1 MSESP
6 TLVAQNT
13 PPPRSNAASFVPDE
27 WGGSDLANPEWSRL
41 DYQAARANVQLIRQV
56 VQSRGGDPD
65 ETAALVGD
73 ALRQVSERAPFGH
86 VGNAFLYGATGV
98 LLERAN
104 AMSPADFNQYL
115 RTLDHRQNPINLF
128 ERTPLDALTE
138 ASKQATV
145 RHLQQTGGLQ
155 SFRLFGAMEG
165 QNGPL
170 AFSAGAA
177 DAVAENYGRGARDLL
192 TIAANPLEAGR
203 QFTNLAGSIGQLPQA
218 VQEAYRQ
225 LQTEIGRWGESD
237 YRKGYIT
244 GQAVITAI
252 DVRDTVEAAG
262 RLGALATEL
271 RAGRIHGIADAMEV
285 LEHGRPRNRGAE
297 TPDAPGAPRQVEPS
311 PGARSRVPDPTPVVD
326 PVATPAGRQR
336 LPDATQA
343 RLITNAFGFEGALGR
358 ELDGEILRWA
368 QGRPGNAIENLR
380 NSPELLYGRG
390 NGDIGLIGN
399 AYLRAADIPEA
410 NLPAARRALGEIRD
424 AMGGR
429 SGADYARLYDDLM
442 VPGSQSR
449 RYFDGLVEHARGE
462 LRVEGIRDRSVANA
476 VVIDA
481 AGQPQQVFATA
492 RRPETVE
499 LQTGN
504 ERFVAEIRTATTGGG
519 QQYVGWGTNERWYP
533 FQDSD
538 RVFNA
543 DGSINRER
551 AAQAIMNDLNTG
563 SAQRDALLP
572 YDAWQQRRIEEQR
585 LGSVGN
591 AVIIDA
597 NGDPRRIV
605 ATAGS
610 GEAVEIV
617 GADRQ
622 RRMIEIRDGQTADG
636 QRYLGFGTNEQW
648 YPFPGDRPVQR
659 ADGSLDIAVA
669 RDYITAQ
676 ARAGNINRNA
686 MVPGEQWDATHGRIG
701 NDGLDQALQPLP
713 QGAPRDRV
721 QEAPTPDRTPPVDT
735 PRTETPRTET
745 PRTETPPAETP
756 PRTPPNDASQTP
768 PQQRTPPPDATDRT
782 PGETDAGGQ
791 RQLPPSSQPND
802 PLLPFHAIE
811 REQRMRA
818 PEPLVAPGGQRFD
831 VMGVDEDGR
840 LRLRPEGQRVGALP
854 AEAMFEMH
862 PSTPQTLA
870 QPGNAVTYGREPW
883 ITAGRNEQGIV
894 LRDPGNAERTVV
906 VPDARAAEIAT
917 PVGREV
923 TYQGETWRFQAL
935 QSPGWQPGVER
946 RGFQLVDPG
955 HPERTV
961 FVPENRAVDIRMR
974 LGEDGDYRFGDVRH
988 GVIRLNPMDGGREIT
1003 MPLTPGMTFEARLR
1017 DRELEGPYRITVGND
1032 GELSATGR
1040 IRNGTEVTQRIEP
1053 SDIAPRYV
1061 DVRSPDFNDRFE
1073 VDSFIAREANL
1084 RNRAIA
1090 TEPTGLP
1097 LRDPAFGNLDGTPG
1111 PQLALGTQSLETQAD
1126 FIRRNAGNL
1135 APGQTPSLT
1144 VFNIAFSNEGEA
1156 RQVLDAMSDFRRMH
1170 GDAAQIR
1177 IVAYEPSFHSF
1188 EGTPAFRE
1196 LQEVIRR
1203 DRIQVEFF
1211 GNDPSQREVIHAK
1224 GVAVNDQVL
1233 FSTGAVIDAS
1243 RNKADISVQLPPDAA
1258 RAFNAYLNEAVIGNA
1273 GVDRRQQ
1280 LAADAA
1286 REGVLINDPEAR
1298 LPYIAR
1304 AQDGLIRGAQRELT
1318 VSVSELRN
1326 PETTRAIIE
1335 RADAGV
1341 NVQVQFREMDPES
1354 RRLLA
1359 EAQQRL
1365 PNLAVE
1371 DVSAW
1376 QPRPHY
1382 NVIVADR
1389 QQAYVG
1395 TAYLWQNQQDM
1406 LQHGRSFENGVLLQG
1421 DAVQRLQAQ
1430 MEALRSLQPAHPGQ
1444 RLLNP
1449 AAPDAPDVGVRVNG
1463 QTTGSIS
1470 VSAPPGSSI
1479 GVDVRDSTVDG
1490 AIQTV
1495 SGSGNVQVSGNR
1507 ETLGTA
1513 ATAAPDGN
1521 GNVQVT
1527 ATPGLRVEL
1536 QNPGTSGRTGTD
1548 VRIDNSTVNGGV
1560 QSIVGDGNV
1569 QVNVNEAR
1577 VQGGSRQTAT
1587 GDGNRQTQALGANVA
1602 TGRIEQTIDGRSGAR
1617 QQIGDDPAPRARD
1630 EAAPVRPQPLQSG
1643 GRRYDIVGVNDGE
1656 QPSLEVVTHNAVPR
1670 YVPTDAL
1677 VPRPPGEPHPDARAR
1692 QVTLVTAG
1700 AQGEVR
1706 EAFEIAGVRRDGLLL
1721 ARSGETGAEPRFV
1734 PYADPAARVE
1744 FAFPNGSTYVARQTV
1759 DGSVRFD
1766 PVQAERTRIPL
1777 EPGMQ
1782 FEARLQGRETEG
1794 AYRIEVGADF
1804 TLSARSTDPARAREP
1819 AERIAVSDLAPTW
1832 QRVTSTTA
1840 PGTELF
1846 VDSAQYRR
1854 AAQRVGREGE
1864 PDYPIG
1870 TLSGDSVIRHGFAN
1884 QLYRPVLDTLRDPA
1898 TTGDVSIA
1906 MYGIGTSREGRQY
1919 TDALLDYAQR
1929 HPDAR
1934 VTLHSGDVQ
1943 IDGRRGDALREWLS
1957 EHHPNVRISEPLPPS
1972 NFNVPHEKI
1981 VAIGDQVFI
1990 GSEKIGTSMSR
2001 KVGFMAEMGP
2011 EESRLVHRYIQGL
2024 GDPRTDPAQTR
2035 QTLSALAERGVLI
2048 DDPRVGFHPNTAA
2061 MNRVLDEAQGHLRI
2075 YQSDLTDTVATQRII
2090 DRARD
2095 GVQVDLRYRDI
2106 DPQSQRM
2113 LEQAAADVPTLR
2125 FQRVPNDAL
2134 HPIYQHENYVISE
2147 RGGVLSSA
2155 YMWEPK
2161 AGQVPRYTNG
2171 GEGGVL
2177 LDARQAQQYERYL
2190 DTAPTRQ
2197 IGPGAILDLGEEA
2210 WRKLSPRL
2218 LEQLDRL
2225 RPQTRE
2231 AEPPATPATPPRE
2244 PTPPAN
2250 DDRRSALPDAA
2261 APQQVATAQAA
2272 ATSPASPPS
2281 TQAAR
2286 DPALDDPRHPQHPMF
2301 ASALERIQT
2310 YERDRGID
2318 SGEFGRNVAGSLTA
2332 SAVASGLP
2340 EIRHVVFNAE
2350 GTRAFAVDTPN
2361 LDAEWRRIA
2370 FVDVAGAGQQSL
2382 AASTDRLREAQ
2393 VQAAS
2398 QAVASPQPQVRP
2410 EEPRS
2415 GARMA

>member
-6 TLVAQNT
+6 TLVAQNA
-13 PPPRSNAASFVPDE
+13 PPPRSTAPSLVPDE
-27 WGGSDLANPEWSRL
+27 WGGSDLDNPEWSRL
-41 DYQAARANVQLIRQV
+41 DFQAARANVQLIRQV

-65 ETAALVGD
+65 ETGALVGG
-73 ALRQVSERAPFGH
+73 ALRQLADRAPFGH
-86 VGNAFLYGATGV
+86 VGNAFLYGATEV

-104 AMSPADFNQYL
+104 AMSPGDFNQYL

-128 ERTPLDALTE
+128 ERTPLDRLTDD
-138 ASKQATV
+138 AKQATV
-145 RHLQQTGGLQ
+145 RHIQETGGQQ

-203 QFTNLAGSIGQLPQA
+203 QFTNLATSVDRLPQA

-225 LQTEIGRWGESD
+225 LQTEIGRWNESD
-237 YRKGYIT
+237 YRKGYIS

-252 DVRDTVEAAG
+252 DVRDAAESVG
-262 RLGALATEL
+262 RLGALAAEM

-285 LEHGRPRNRGAE
+285 LEHGRPRNRTDGE
-297 TPDAPGAPRQVEPS
+297 APSSSRPGREPELS
-311 PGARSRVPDPTPVVD
+311 PGARNRVPEAPPAVD
-326 PVATPAGRQR
+326 PVATPGGRQR
-336 LPDATQA
+336 LPDADQA
-343 RLITNAFGFEGALGR
+343 RLISNAFGFQGALAR

-380 NSPELLYGRG
+380 SSPELLYGRG

-399 AYLRAADIPEA
+399 AYLRAADIPDA
-410 NLPAARRALGEIRD
+410 DLPAARRALGDIRD

-449 RYFDGLVEHARGE
+449 RYFDGLVDQARGE
-462 LRVEGIRDRSVANA
+462 ISIEGIRDRSVANA

-499 LQTGN
+499 LQSGDA
-504 ERFVAEIRTATTGGG
+504 RYVAEIRTATVAGG
-519 QQYVGWGTNERWYP
+519 QRYVGWGTNDRWYP
-533 FQDSD
+533 FQDGD

-543 DGSINRER
+543 DGSLNRER

-591 AVIIDA
+591 AVVIDG

-636 QRYLGFGTNEQW
+636 QRYLGFGTNDQW
-648 YPFPGDRPVQR
+648 YPFPGDRGITRP
-659 ADGSLDIAVA
+659 DGSLDAQAA
-669 RDYITAQ
+669 REYITAQ
-676 ARAGNINRNA
+676 ARAGNINRAA
-686 MVPGEQWDATHGRIG
+686 MVPGDQWDATHGRIG
-701 NDGLDQALQPLP
+701 NDGLDQALQPVP
-713 QGAPRDRV
+713 AGAPRDRV
-721 QEAPTPDRTPPVDT
+721 QQAPSPEPRGEAHPPPQTPPSDRTPPTD
-735 PRTETPRTET
+735 
-745 PRTETPPAETP
+745 PPQAP
-756 PRTPPNDASQTP
+756 PR
-768 PQQRTPPPDATDRT
+768 QQGTPPPDDPGRT
-782 PGETDAGGQ
+782 PSGDPDRGQ
-791 RQLPPSSQPND
+791 PQLPPSSQPND

-831 VMGVDEDGR
+831 VMGVDEAGR
-840 LRLRPEGQRVGALP
+840 LRLRPEGQRADALP
-854 AEAMFEMH
+854 AEAMFEMR

-870 QPGNAVTYGREPW
+870 QPGNAVTYEREPW
-883 ITAGRNEQGIV
+883 LTAGRNEQGIV
-894 LRDPGNAERTVV
+894 LRDPQNAERTVV

-955 HPERTV
+955 NPERTV

-1003 MPLTPGMTFEARLR
+1003 MPLAPGMTFEARLR

-1032 GELSATGR
+1032 GELTATGR
-1040 IRNGTEVTQRIEP
+1040 IRNGNEVTQRIEP

-1061 DVRSPDFNDRFE
+1061 EVRSPDFNDRFE
-1073 VDSFIAREANL
+1073 VDSFVAREANL

-1111 PQLALGTQSLETQAD
+1111 PQLALGAQSLETQAD

-1156 RQVLDAMSDFRRMH
+1156 RQVLDAMSEFRRMH

-1177 IVAYEPSFHSF
+1177 IVAYEPSFRSF

-1203 DRIQVEFF
+1203 DRIEVDFF

-1258 RAFNAYLNEAVIGNA
+1258 RAFNAYLDEAVIGNA

-1286 REGVLINDPEAR
+1286 REGVLVNDPEAR

-1304 AQDGLIRGAQRELT
+1304 AQDGLIRGAERELT

-1326 PETTRAIIE
+1326 PDTTRAIIE
-1335 RADAGV
+1335 RAEAGV

-1354 RRLLA
+1354 RRLFA
-1359 EAQQRL
+1359 EAQPRL
-1365 PNLAVE
+1365 PNLSVE

-1389 QQAYVG
+1389 AQAYVG

-1421 DAVQRLQAQ
+1421 EAVQRLQAQ
-1430 MEALRSLQPAHPGQ
+1430 MEALRALQPAHPGQ

-1449 AAPDAPDVGVRVNG
+1449 AADDAPDVGVRVRN

-1470 VSAPPGSSI
+1470 ISAPAGSSI
-1479 GVDVRDSTVDG
+1479 GVDVRDSATG
-1490 AIQTV
+1490 PIQTV
-1495 SGSGNVQVSGNR
+1495 SGSGNVQVSGDR

-1513 ATAAPDGN
+1513 ATTAPDRN

-1527 ATPGLRVEL
+1527 DTPGLRIEL
-1536 QNPGTSGRTGTD
+1536 QQPGGSGRGGTD

-1560 QSIVGDGNV
+1560 QSIVGNDNV
-1569 QVNVNEAR
+1569 QVNVNDAR
-1577 VQGGSRQTAT
+1577 VRGENRQTAV
-1587 GDGNRQTQALGANVA
+1587 GDDNRQTQNLGGNVT
-1602 TGRIEQTIDGRSGAR
+1602 TGGITQTIEGRSGAR
-1617 QQIGDDPAPRARD
+1617 QQIGDDLPP
-1630 EAAPVRPQPLQSG
+1630 
-1643 GRRYDIVGVNDGE
+1643 
-1656 QPSLEVVTHNAVPR
+1656 
-1670 YVPTDAL
+1670 
-1677 VPRPPGEPHPDARAR
+1677 PRPAD
-1692 QVTLVTAG
+1692 AG
-1700 AQGEVR
+1700 AGDRVVAQTADQR
-1706 EAFEIAGVRRDGLLL
+1706 NLL
-1721 ARSGETGAEPRFV
+1721 
-1734 PYADPAARVE
+1734 
-1744 FAFPNGSTYVARQTV
+1744 Q
-1759 DGSVRFD
+1759 
-1766 PVQAERTRIPL
+1766 RTWDR
-1777 EPGMQ
+1777 
-1782 FEARLQGRETEG
+1782 
-1794 AYRIEVGADF
+1794 
-1804 TLSARSTDPARAREP
+1804 
-1819 AERIAVSDLAPTW
+1819 
-1832 QRVTSTTA
+1832 
-1840 PGTELF
+1840 
-1846 VDSAQYRR
+1846 
-1854 AAQRVGREGE
+1854 
-1864 PDYPIG
+1864 
-1870 TLSGDSVIRHGFAN
+1870 
-1884 QLYRPVLDTLRDPA
+1884 VLDTPLP
-1898 TTGDVSIA
+1898 GIA
-1906 MYGIGTSREGRQY
+1906 NLSV
-1919 TDALLDYAQR
+1919 YAQQSG
-1929 HPDAR
+1929 PDAKWQASLPVPAAEAIR
-1934 VTLHSGDVQ
+1934 TLQTYMANNV
-1943 IDGRRGDALREWLS
+1943 RGDAQASVDDFLRPAGAAVERLQTYMANNARGDAQASVDDFLARIDPRRIADVKVGPPSGLAGGVDFVTGVQRVQSLKIEIDGANVQGGGLRWDAQVGAYQLDVAADAGGYVLKGPLTVTPGESVTPLNVSGTRLTGPAADAVDAPGVSVRMSDEYGAITLPAGTRLS
-1957 EHHPNVRISEPLPPS
+1957 AGNVGLLNDVLANPEYRSRAGEAQYAASAKANYVVSEPRADADARDNVFNRIFAGEYGALESPKQKLEVSLSPSLLGLQVANPPLY
-1972 NFNVPHEKI
+1972 
-1981 VAIGDQVFI
+1981 
-1990 GSEKIGTSMSR
+1990 GT
-2001 KVGFMAEMGP
+2001 
-2011 EESRLVHRYIQGL
+2011 
-2024 GDPRTDPAQTR
+2024 
-2035 QTLSALAERGVLI
+2035 
-2048 DDPRVGFHPNTAA
+2048 RVGFELE
-2061 MNRVLDEAQGHLRI
+2061 RVQGPTIRELVDGLREG
-2075 YQSDLTDTVATQRII
+2075 VA
-2090 DRARD
+2090 
-2095 GVQVDLRYRDI
+2095 
-2106 DPQSQRM
+2106 
-2113 LEQAAADVPTLR
+2113 
-2125 FQRVPNDAL
+2125 
-2134 HPIYQHENYVISE
+2134 
-2147 RGGVLSSA
+2147 
-2155 YMWEPK
+2155 
-2161 AGQVPRYTNG
+2161 
-2171 GEGGVL
+2171 
-2177 LDARQAQQYERYL
+2177 
-2190 DTAPTRQ
+2190 
-2197 IGPGAILDLGEEA
+2197 
-2210 WRKLSPRL
+2210 
-2218 LEQLDRL
+2218 
-2225 RPQTRE
+2225 
-2231 AEPPATPATPPRE
+2231 PRE
-2244 PTPPAN
+2244 PSPAAPGSGTAPPG
-2250 DDRRSALPDAA
+2250 DSPRSALPPGPPQPGDAA
-2261 APQQVATAQAA
+2261 FAAYAQSRGAVERLNAGLNLGYGEPSEKLTVAA
-2272 ATSPASPPS
+2272 ATVAIEQRLRVDEVALNPPS
-2281 TQAAR
+2281 AT
-2286 DPALDDPRHPQHPMF
+2286 L
-2301 ASALERIQT
+2301 
-2310 YERDRGID
+2310 
-2318 SGEFGRNVAGSLTA
+2318 AG
-2332 SAVASGLP
+2332 
-2340 EIRHVVFNAE
+2340 
-2350 GTRAFAVDTPN
+2350 GTT
-2361 LDAEWRRIA
+2361 A
-2370 FVDVAGAGQQSL
+2370 FVIERGSNRESDRYGAVPMQVAMQTPLDQGYQRLGEAAAQQQAQAIAPPSPQQ
-2382 AASTDRLREAQ
+2382 AQELREAPRR
-2393 VQAAS
+2393 QA
-2398 QAVASPQPQVRP
+2398 
-2410 EEPRS
+2410 
-2415 GARMA
+2415 

>member
-13 PPPRSNAASFVPDE
+13 PPPRSTAPSFVPDE

-41 DYQAARANVQLIRQV
+41 DYQAARANVQLIRQS

-65 ETAALVGD
+65 ETAALVGG

-86 VGNAFLYGATGV
+86 VGNAFLYGATQV

-115 RTLDHRQNPINLF
+115 RTLDQRQNPLNLF

-145 RHLQQTGGLQ
+145 RHLEQTGGQQ

-244 GQAVITAI
+244 GQAVITAL
-252 DVRDTVEAAG
+252 DVRDTVESVG

-271 RAGRIHGIADAMEV
+271 RAGRIHGIGDALEV
-285 LEHGRPRNRGAE
+285 LEHGRPRNRGSE
-297 TPDAPGAPRQVEPS
+297 TPDAPGPPRQVEPS
-311 PGARSRVPDPTPVVD
+311 SGSRTRVPDPTPVVD
-326 PVATPAGRQR
+326 PVATPAGRQS

-343 RLITNAFGFEGALGR
+343 RLISGAFGFEGAMAR

-380 NSPELLYGRG
+380 NSPEVLYGRG

-399 AYLRAADIPEA
+399 AYLRAADIPDA
-410 NLPAARRALGEIRD
+410 DLPAARRALGEIRD

-449 RYFDGLVEHARGE
+449 RYFDGLVEHARDE
-462 LRVEGIRDRSVANA
+462 LRVEGIRERSVANA

-481 AGQPQQVFATA
+481 AGQPQQVYATA

-519 QQYVGWGTNERWYP
+519 QQYVGWGTNDRWYP
-533 FQDSD
+533 FLDSD

-648 YPFPGDRPVQR
+648 YPFPADRPVQR

-686 MVPGEQWDATHGRIG
+686 MVPGDQWDATHGRIG

-713 QGAPRDRV
+713 QGVPRDRV
-721 QEAPTPDRTPPVDT
+721 QEAPTPGQRNDTPAPTPDRTPPV
-735 PRTETPRTET
+735 ET
-745 PRTETPPAETP
+745 
-756 PRTPPNDASQTP
+756 SQTP
-768 PQQRTPPPDATDRT
+768 PQAQRTPPPDATDRT
-782 PGETDAGGQ
+782 PGQTDEGGQ

-811 REQRMRA
+811 RDQRMRA

-831 VMGVDEDGR
+831 VMGIDEDGR

-854 AEAMFEMH
+854 AEAMFEMR

-883 ITAGRNEQGIV
+883 LTAGRNEQGIV
-894 LRDPGNAERTVV
+894 LRDPQNAERTVV
-906 VPDARAAEIAT
+906 VPEARAAEIAT

-955 HPERTV
+955 NPERTV

-1003 MPLTPGMTFEARLR
+1003 MPLAPGMTFEARLR

-1032 GELSATGR
+1032 GELTATGR
-1040 IRNGTEVTQRIEP
+1040 IRNGNEVIQRIEP

-1061 DVRSPDFNDRFE
+1061 EVRSPDFNDRFE
-1073 VDSFIAREANL
+1073 VDSFVAREANL

-1097 LRDPAFGNLDGTPG
+1097 LRDPAFGNLDGTPS

-1156 RQVLDAMSDFRRMH
+1156 RQVLDAMSEFRRLH

-1177 IVAYEPSFHSF
+1177 IVAYEPSFRSF

-1203 DRIQVEFF
+1203 DRIEVDFF

-1258 RAFNAYLNEAVIGNA
+1258 RAFNAYLDEAVIGNA

-1449 AAPDAPDVGVRVNG
+1449 ASPDAPDVGVRVNG

-1479 GVDVRDSTVDG
+1479 GVDVRDSTVNG
-1490 AIQTV
+1490 SIQTV
-1495 SGSGNVQVSGNR
+1495 SGSGNVQVSGHR

-1536 QNPGTSGRTGTD
+1536 QHPGTSGRTGTD
-1548 VRIDNSTVNGGV
+1548 VRIDDSTVNGSV
-1560 QSIVGDGNV
+1560 QSIVGNDNM
-1569 QVNVNEAR
+1569 QVDVNAAR
-1577 VQGGSRQTAT
+1577 VQGSNRQTVT
-1587 GDGNRQTQALGANVA
+1587 GDDNRQTQNLGANVT
-1602 TGRIEQTIDGRSGAR
+1602 TGSIQQTIDGRTGAR
-1617 QQIGDDPAPRARD
+1617 QQIGDDLPAPR
-1630 EAAPVRPQPLQSG
+1630 
-1643 GRRYDIVGVNDGE
+1643 
-1656 QPSLEVVTHNAVPR
+1656 
-1670 YVPTDAL
+1670 
-1677 VPRPPGEPHPDARAR
+1677 
-1692 QVTLVTAG
+1692 
-1700 AQGEVR
+1700 
-1706 EAFEIAGVRRDGLLL
+1706 
-1721 ARSGETGAEPRFV
+1721 
-1734 PYADPAARVE
+1734 
-1744 FAFPNGSTYVARQTV
+1744 
-1759 DGSVRFD
+1759 
-1766 PVQAERTRIPL
+1766 
-1777 EPGMQ
+1777 
-1782 FEARLQGRETEG
+1782 
-1794 AYRIEVGADF
+1794 
-1804 TLSARSTDPARAREP
+1804 
-1819 AERIAVSDLAPTW
+1819 
-1832 QRVTSTTA
+1832 
-1840 PGTELF
+1840 
-1846 VDSAQYRR
+1846 
-1854 AAQRVGREGE
+1854 
-1864 PDYPIG
+1864 
-1870 TLSGDSVIRHGFAN
+1870 
-1884 QLYRPVLDTLRDPA
+1884 
-1898 TTGDVSIA
+1898 
-1906 MYGIGTSREGRQY
+1906 
-1919 TDALLDYAQR
+1919 
-1929 HPDAR
+1929 
-1934 VTLHSGDVQ
+1934 
-1943 IDGRRGDALREWLS
+1943 
-1957 EHHPNVRISEPLPPS
+1957 
-1972 NFNVPHEKI
+1972 
-1981 VAIGDQVFI
+1981 
-1990 GSEKIGTSMSR
+1990 
-2001 KVGFMAEMGP
+2001 
-2011 EESRLVHRYIQGL
+2011 
-2024 GDPRTDPAQTR
+2024 
-2035 QTLSALAERGVLI
+2035 
-2048 DDPRVGFHPNTAA
+2048 
-2061 MNRVLDEAQGHLRI
+2061 
-2075 YQSDLTDTVATQRII
+2075 
-2090 DRARD
+2090 
-2095 GVQVDLRYRDI
+2095 
-2106 DPQSQRM
+2106 
-2113 LEQAAADVPTLR
+2113 
-2125 FQRVPNDAL
+2125 
-2134 HPIYQHENYVISE
+2134 
-2147 RGGVLSSA
+2147 
-2155 YMWEPK
+2155 
-2161 AGQVPRYTNG
+2161 
-2171 GEGGVL
+2171 
-2177 LDARQAQQYERYL
+2177 
-2190 DTAPTRQ
+2190 
-2197 IGPGAILDLGEEA
+2197 
-2210 WRKLSPRL
+2210 
-2218 LEQLDRL
+2218 
-2225 RPQTRE
+2225 
-2231 AEPPATPATPPRE
+2231 
-2244 PTPPAN
+2244 TPPA
-2250 DDRRSALPDAA
+2250 DDRRSALPADT
-2261 APQQVATAQAA
+2261 PGL
-2272 ATSPASPPS
+2272 
-2281 TQAAR
+2281 AR
-2286 DPALDDPRHPQHPMF
+2286 GPGLDDPRHPQHPMF

-2318 SGEFGRNVAGSLTA
+2318 SGDFGRNVAGSLVA

-2382 AASTDRLREAQ
+2382 AASTERLRESQ

-2410 EEPRS
+2410 EEQRS